1 MNAVPTMTSV
11 EADALAPAL
20 TSVKAPTIAPISTPV
35 VASAIE
41 KHEKHEKHWPSLSAK
56 FADIMNSEGG
66 IRSIRNN
73 LTERAN
79 QSKRKKDEID
89 SMRVRGPVTLV
100 LAGLRSVS
108 RVLAIP
114 LTALD
119 STEEAVSGIETLGW
133 RAKLAHSI
141 VFLICMVLVYVVYT
155 SLMFTTVTDA
165 NTFVITTT
173 MAWILC
179 LWLILWLAL

>member
-1 MNAVPTMTSV
+1 MDAVPVVVPVMAPVSTSV
-11 EADALAPAL
+11 MAPVSI
-20 TSVKAPTIAPISTPV
+20 SVIENHENQWPT
-35 VASAIE
+35 
-41 KHEKHEKHWPSLSAK
+41 LSAK
-56 FADIMNSEGG
+56 FAEIMSSEGG
-66 IRSIRNN
+66 ISSIRNN

-79 QSKRKKDEID
+79 QSKRNKAEID

-114 LTALD
+114 LTALE
-119 STEEAVSGIETLGW
+119 STEDATAVVSGIETLGW
-133 RAKLAHSI
+133 SAKLAHSV
-141 VFLICMVLVYVVYT
+141 VFLICMILVYVVYT